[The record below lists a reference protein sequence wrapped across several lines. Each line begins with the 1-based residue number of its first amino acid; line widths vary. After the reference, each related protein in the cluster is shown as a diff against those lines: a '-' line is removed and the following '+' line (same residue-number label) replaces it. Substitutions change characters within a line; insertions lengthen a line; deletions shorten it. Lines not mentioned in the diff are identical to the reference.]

1 MTIESALYAAA
12 THFLAAG
19 GGATLLHLITRKG
32 ITFNFSKNAHTSG
45 QRIAKAGDQSVDFWE
60 RKFDKLSE
68 HGCTQTEL
76 LKRQTEILDEQ
87 TKLLTELVTISRRNG
102 HVRKR

>member
-1 MTIESALYAAA
+1 MSIESILQTAT

-19 GGATLLHLITRKG
+19 GGATLLHLLMRRG
-32 ITFNFSKNAHTSG
+32 VTFNIGRNGNGK
-45 QRIAKAGDQSVDFWE
+45 IAKAGEQSVDFWE
-60 RKFDKLSE
+60 RKFDALGQ
-68 HGCTQTEL
+68 HGATQTEL

-102 HVRKR
+102 HARKR

>member
-1 MTIESALYAAA
+1 MTIETALEAAA

-32 ITFNFSKNAHTSG
+32 ITFNFGRNGHTP
-45 QRIAKAGDQSVDFWE
+45 RIAKAGEQSVDFWE

-68 HGCTQTEL
+68 HGVTQTEL
-76 LKRQTEILDEQ
+76 LRRQTEILDEQ

-102 HVRKR
+102 HARKK

>member
-19 GGATLLHLITRKG
+19 GGATLLHVITRKG
-32 ITFNFSKNAHTSG
+32 ITLNFGKNGHA
-45 QRIAKAGDQSVDFWE
+45 QRIAKAGEQSVDFWE

-68 HGCTQTEL
+68 HGTVQTEL

-102 HVRKR
+102 HARKR